1 MFRPIILF
9 VFSALACVATV
20 FAAEPLSNN
29 GILLDRVVA
38 VVNEGILLQ
47 SQLSERTQMVTEQIR
62 AQNAQIPPRDVLTDQ
77 VLEQLIVQEVQLQ
90 RARRLG
96 IRVSDGMLNS
106 RLNQVAQR
114 NGLSLSEMPAAMASQ
129 GINYNRFRE
138 DMREEMVLDSLHQR
152 DVLAKIT
159 VSDREIQRYLEREES
174 NAGVQ
179 IDYELSQILASIPVS
194 ARQEDIEVAE
204 EKINDIYDQLVNGA
218 DFSELARTFSDG
230 QNALNGGDLGWRK
243 GAQLP
248 PAFFDVVRDLDPDQ
262 YAAPVRSPSGFHIL
276 KVNDIRGAEQIIVL
290 QTRLRHILMQPDQ
303 IMDDK
308 AVEQKLSQI
317 RQRILDG
324 DDFGDVAR
332 LQSADPGSATQ
343 GGDLGWTSVGTF
355 PPDFEAMVEQLAP
368 GEISEPFRSDFGW
381 HIVLLEDRKE
391 RDTTEEVKRER
402 AIAAIRESK
411 QEQETEIW
419 LRQIRDE
426 AYVEIRS

>member
-1 MFRPIILF
+1 MFRPLILIA
-9 VFSALACVATV
+9 FSSLTGVATLS
-20 FAAEPLSNN
+20 AAEPLSNT

-47 SQLSERTQMVTEQIR
+47 SQLAERTKMVTQQIR
-62 AQNAQIPPRDVLTDQ
+62 SQNAEMPPRDILAGQ

-106 RLNQVAQR
+106 RLSQVAQR
-114 NGLSLSEMPAAMASQ
+114 NGMSLSDLPAAMASQ
-129 GINYNRFRE
+129 GVNYNRFRE

-159 VSDREIQRYLEREES
+159 VSDKEIQRYLEREES

-179 IDYELSQILASIPVS
+179 IDYELSQILASVPVS
-194 ARQEDIEVAE
+194 ALQEDIEVAE
-204 EKINDIYDQLVNGA
+204 EKINSIYDQLVNGA
-218 DFSELARTFSDG
+218 DFAELAREFSDG

-308 AVEQKLSQI
+308 AIEQKLAQI
-317 RQRILDG
+317 RKRILDG
-324 DDFGDVAR
+324 DDFADVAR

-343 GGDLGWTSVGTF
+343 GGDLGWTNIGTF
-355 PPDFEAMVEQLAP
+355 PPAFEAMVEQLAP

>member
-1 MFRPIILF
+1 MYRSILLAAIA
-9 VFSALACVATV
+9 ALASLTSIS
-20 FAAEPLSNN
+20 AAESLSNN

-47 SQLSERTQMVTEQIR
+47 SQLSERTQLVTQQIR
-62 AQNAQIPPRDVLTDQ
+62 SQNGQMPPRDVLAGQ

-96 IRVSDGMLNS
+96 IRVSDGILNS

-114 NGLSLSEMPAAMASQ
+114 NGLSLSELPAAMASQ
-129 GINYNRFRE
+129 GINYNLFRE
-138 DMREEMVLDSLHQR
+138 DMREEMMLDSLHQR

-159 VSDREIQRYLEREES
+159 VSEKEIQRYLEREES
-174 NAGVQ
+174 NSGVQ

-194 ARQEDIEVAE
+194 SRQEDIDAAQAR
-204 EKINDIYDQLVNGA
+204 INDLHEQLVNGA
-218 DFSELARTFSDG
+218 DFSELARSSSDG
-230 QNALNGGDLGWRK
+230 QNSLNGGDLGWRK

-248 PAFFDVVRDLDPDQ
+248 PAFFDVVRDLDPGQ
-262 YAAPVRSPSGFHIL
+262 FTAPVRSSSGFHIL

-290 QTRLRHILMQPDQ
+290 QTHLRHILMQPDQ

-308 AVEQKLSQI
+308 AIEQKMTQL
-317 RQRILDG
+317 RERIIAG
-324 DDFGDVAR
+324 DEFADVAR
-332 LQSADPGSATQ
+332 LESADPGSAAQ
-343 GGDLGWTSVGTF
+343 GGDLGWSSVGSF
-355 PPDFEAMVEQLAP
+355 PPDFEAMVEQLSP
-368 GEISEPFRSDFGW
+368 GEISQPFRSDFGW

-391 RDTTEEVKRER
+391 RDTTDEVKRER

-419 LRQIRDE
+419 LRQLRDE
-426 AYVEIRS
+426 AYVETRS

>member
-1 MFRPIILF
+1 MFRPLILIT
-9 VFSALACVATV
+9 FSALTCVATV

-47 SQLSERTQMVTEQIR
+47 SQLSERTQMVSQQIR
-62 AQNAQIPPRDVLTDQ
+62 AQSAQMPPRDVLAGQ

-96 IRVSDGMLNS
+96 IRVSDGILNS
-106 RLNQVAQR
+106 RLSQVAQR
-114 NGLSLSEMPAAMASQ
+114 NGMSLSELPAAMAAQ
-129 GINYNRFRE
+129 GIDYNLFRE
-138 DMREEMVLDSLHQR
+138 DMREEMMLDSLHQR
-152 DVLAKIT
+152 DVVAKIT
-159 VSDREIQRYLEREES
+159 VSDKEIQRYLEREES

-194 ARQEDIEVAE
+194 ARQEDVDAAE
-204 EKINDIYDQLVNGA
+204 AKINSIYDQLVNDG
-218 DFSELARTFSDG
+218 DFSELARELSDG
-230 QNALNGGDLGWRK
+230 QNALNGGALGWRK

-248 PAFFDVVRDLDPDQ
+248 PAFFDVVRDLDPGQ
-262 YAAPVRSPSGFHIL
+262 YAAPVRSSSGFHIL

-290 QTRLRHILMQPDQ
+290 QTHLRHVLMQPDQ
-303 IMDDK
+303 IMDDRV
-308 AVEQKLSQI
+308 VEQKLSQL
-317 RQRILDG
+317 RKRIMEG

-332 LQSADPGSATQ
+332 LESADPGTATQ
-343 GGDLGWTSVGTF
+343 GGDLGWTSAGTF
-355 PPDFEAMVEQLAP
+355 PPDFEAMIDQLVP

-402 AIAAIRESK
+402 AITAIRASK

>member
-1 MFRPIILF
+1 MYRSIL
-9 VFSALACVATV
+9 LAAIAAVASLTSLS
-20 FAAEPLSNN
+20 AAESLSNN

-47 SQLSERTQMVTEQIR
+47 SQLSERTQLVTQQIR
-62 AQNAQIPPRDVLTDQ
+62 SQNGQMPPRDVLAGQ

-96 IRVSDGMLNS
+96 IRVSDGVLNS

-114 NGLSLSEMPAAMASQ
+114 NGLSLSELPAAMASQ
-129 GINYNRFRE
+129 GINYNLFRE
-138 DMREEMVLDSLHQR
+138 DMREEMMLDSLHQR

-159 VSDREIQRYLEREES
+159 VSDKEIQRYLEREES
-174 NAGVQ
+174 NSGVQ

-194 ARQEDIEVAE
+194 SRQEDIDAAQAR
-204 EKINDIYDQLVNGA
+204 INDLHEQLVDGA
-218 DFSELARTFSDG
+218 DFSELARSGSDG

-248 PAFFDVVRDLDPDQ
+248 PAFFDVVRDLDPGQ
-262 YAAPVRSPSGFHIL
+262 FTAPVRSSSGFHIL

-290 QTRLRHILMQPDQ
+290 QTHLRHILMQPDQ

-308 AVEQKLSQI
+308 AIEQKMAQL
-317 RQRILDG
+317 RERIIAG
-324 DDFGDVAR
+324 DEFADVAR
-332 LQSADPGSATQ
+332 LESADPGSAAQ
-343 GGDLGWTSVGTF
+343 GGDLGWSSVGSF
-355 PPDFEAMVEQLAP
+355 PPDFEAMVEQLSP
-368 GEISEPFRSDFGW
+368 GEISVPFRSDFGW

-391 RDTTEEVKRER
+391 RDTTDEVKRER

-419 LRQIRDE
+419 LRQLRDE
-426 AYVEIRS
+426 AYVETRS

>member
-1 MFRPIILF
+1 MYRSILLAAIA
-9 VFSALACVATV
+9 ALASLTSIS
-20 FAAEPLSNN
+20 AAESLSNN

-47 SQLSERTQMVTEQIR
+47 SQLSERTQLVTQQIR
-62 AQNAQIPPRDVLTDQ
+62 SQNGQMPPRDVLAGQ

-96 IRVSDGMLNS
+96 IRVSDGILNS

-114 NGLSLSEMPAAMASQ
+114 NGLSLSELPAAMASQ
-129 GINYNRFRE
+129 GINYNLFRE
-138 DMREEMVLDSLHQR
+138 DMREEMMLDSLHQR

-159 VSDREIQRYLEREES
+159 VSEKEIQRYLEREES
-174 NAGVQ
+174 NSGVQ

-194 ARQEDIEVAE
+194 SRQEDIDAAQAR
-204 EKINDIYDQLVNGA
+204 INDLHEQLVNGA
-218 DFSELARTFSDG
+218 DFSELARSSSDG
-230 QNALNGGDLGWRK
+230 QNSLNGGDLGWRK

-248 PAFFDVVRDLDPDQ
+248 PAFFDVVRDLDPGQ
-262 YAAPVRSPSGFHIL
+262 FTAPVRSSSGFHIL

-290 QTRLRHILMQPDQ
+290 QTHLRHILMQPDQ

-308 AVEQKLSQI
+308 AIEQKMTQL
-317 RQRILDG
+317 RERIIAG
-324 DDFGDVAR
+324 DEFADVAR
-332 LQSADPGSATQ
+332 LESADPGSAAQ
-343 GGDLGWTSVGTF
+343 GGVLGWSSVGSF
-355 PPDFEAMVEQLAP
+355 PPDFEAMVEQLSP
-368 GEISEPFRSDFGW
+368 GEISQPFRSDFGW

-391 RDTTEEVKRER
+391 RDTTDEVKRER

-419 LRQIRDE
+419 LRQLRDE
-426 AYVEIRS
+426 AYVETRS

>member
-1 MFRPIILF
+1 MFRPLILIA
-9 VFSALACVATV
+9 FSSLTGVATLS
-20 FAAEPLSNN
+20 AAEPLSNT

-47 SQLSERTQMVTEQIR
+47 SQLAERTKMVMQQIR
-62 AQNAQIPPRDVLTDQ
+62 SQNAEMPPRDILAGQ

-114 NGLSLSEMPAAMASQ
+114 NGMSLSDLPAAMASQ
-129 GINYNRFRE
+129 GVNYNRFRE

-159 VSDREIQRYLEREES
+159 VSDKEIQRYLEREES

-179 IDYELSQILASIPVS
+179 IDYELSQILASVPVS
-194 ARQEDIEVAE
+194 ALQDDIEAAE
-204 EKINDIYDQLVNGA
+204 EKINSIYDQLVNGA
-218 DFSELARTFSDG
+218 DFAELAREFSDG

-308 AVEQKLSQI
+308 AVEQKLAQI
-317 RQRILDG
+317 RKRILDG
-324 DDFGDVAR
+324 DDFADVAR

-343 GGDLGWTSVGTF
+343 GGDLGWTNIGTF
-355 PPDFEAMVEQLAP
+355 PPAFEAMVEQLAP

>member
-1 MFRPIILF
+1 MFRPLILIT
-9 VFSALACVATV
+9 FSALTCVATV

-47 SQLSERTQMVTEQIR
+47 SQLSERTQMVSQQIR
-62 AQNAQIPPRDVLTDQ
+62 AQSAQMPPRDVLAGQ

-96 IRVSDGMLNS
+96 IRVSDGILNS
-106 RLNQVAQR
+106 RLSQVAQR
-114 NGLSLSEMPAAMASQ
+114 NGMSLSELPAAMAAQ
-129 GINYNRFRE
+129 GIDYNLFRE
-138 DMREEMVLDSLHQR
+138 DMREEMMLDSLHQR
-152 DVLAKIT
+152 DVVAKIT
-159 VSDREIQRYLEREES
+159 VSDKEIQRYLEREES

-194 ARQEDIEVAE
+194 ARQEDVDAAE
-204 EKINDIYDQLVNGA
+204 AKINSIYDQLVNDG
-218 DFSELARTFSDG
+218 DFSELARELSDG
-230 QNALNGGDLGWRK
+230 QNALNGGALGWRK

-248 PAFFDVVRDLDPDQ
+248 PAFFDVVRDLDPGQ
-262 YAAPVRSPSGFHIL
+262 YAAPVRSSSGFHIL

-290 QTRLRHILMQPDQ
+290 QTHLRHVLMQPDQ
-303 IMDDK
+303 IMDDRV
-308 AVEQKLSQI
+308 VEQKLSQL
-317 RQRILDG
+317 RKRIMEG

-332 LQSADPGSATQ
+332 LESADPGTATQ
-343 GGDLGWTSVGTF
+343 GGDLGWTSAGTF
-355 PPDFEAMVEQLAP
+355 PPDFEAMIDQLVP
-368 GEISEPFRSDFGW
+368 GEISVPFRSDFGW

-402 AIAAIRESK
+402 AITAIRASK

>member
-1 MFRPIILF
+1 MVKSAYISAIF
-9 VFSALACVATV
+9 VLTGITSVSAV
-20 FAAEPLSNN
+20 EPLSNN

-47 SQLSERTQMVTEQIR
+47 SQLNERTQLVTQQIR
-62 AQNAQIPPRDVLTDQ
+62 SQNGQMPPRDVLAGQ

-96 IRVSDGMLNS
+96 IRVSDGILNS

-114 NGLSLSEMPAAMASQ
+114 NGLSLSDLPAAMASQ
-129 GINYNRFRE
+129 GINYNLFRE
-138 DMREEMVLDSLHQR
+138 DMRQEMMLDSLHQR

-159 VSDREIQRYLEREES
+159 VSEKEIQRYLEREES

-194 ARQEDIEVAE
+194 SRQEDIDAAQAT
-204 EKINDIYDQLVNGA
+204 IDQLYEQLVDGA
-218 DFSELARTFSDG
+218 EFSELARSRSDG

-248 PAFFDVVRDLDPDQ
+248 PAFFDVVRDLEPGQ
-262 YAAPVRSPSGFHIL
+262 FTSPVRSPSGFHIL

-290 QTRLRHILMQPDQ
+290 QTHLRHILMQPDQ

-308 AVEQKLSQI
+308 AIQQKLTQI
-317 RQRILDG
+317 RERILDG
-324 DDFGDVAR
+324 DDFADVAR
-332 LQSADPGSATQ
+332 LESADPGSATQ
-343 GGDLGWTSVGTF
+343 GGDLGWSSVGSF
-355 PPDFEAMVEQLAP
+355 PPDFEAMVEQLSP
-368 GEISEPFRSDFGW
+368 GEISEPFRTDFGW

-391 RDTTEEVKRER
+391 RDTTDEVKRER
-402 AIAAIRESK
+402 AVAAIRESK

-419 LRQIRDE
+419 LRQLRDE
-426 AYVEIRS
+426 AYVETRS

>member
-1 MFRPIILF
+1 MYRSILLAAIA
-9 VFSALACVATV
+9 ALASLTSIS
-20 FAAEPLSNN
+20 AAESLSNN

-47 SQLSERTQMVTEQIR
+47 SQLSERTQLVTQQIR
-62 AQNAQIPPRDVLTDQ
+62 SQNGQMPPRDVLAGQ

-96 IRVSDGMLNS
+96 IRVSDGILNS

-114 NGLSLSEMPAAMASQ
+114 NGLSLSELPAAMASQ
-129 GINYNRFRE
+129 GINYNLFRE
-138 DMREEMVLDSLHQR
+138 DMREEMMLDSLHQR

-159 VSDREIQRYLEREES
+159 VSEKEIQRYLEREES
-174 NAGVQ
+174 NSGVQ

-194 ARQEDIEVAE
+194 SRQEDIDAAQAR
-204 EKINDIYDQLVNGA
+204 INDLHEQLVNGA
-218 DFSELARTFSDG
+218 DFSELARSSSDG
-230 QNALNGGDLGWRK
+230 QNSLNGGDLGWRK

-248 PAFFDVVRDLDPDQ
+248 PAFFDVVRDLDPGQ
-262 YAAPVRSPSGFHIL
+262 FTAPVRSSSGFHIL

-290 QTRLRHILMQPDQ
+290 QTHLRHILMQPDQ

-308 AVEQKLSQI
+308 AIEQKMTQL
-317 RQRILDG
+317 RERIIAG
-324 DDFGDVAR
+324 DEFADVTR
-332 LQSADPGSATQ
+332 LESADPGSAAQ
-343 GGDLGWTSVGTF
+343 GGDLGWSSVGSF
-355 PPDFEAMVEQLAP
+355 PPDFEAMVEQLSP
-368 GEISEPFRSDFGW
+368 GEISQPFRSDFGW

-391 RDTTEEVKRER
+391 RDTTDEVKRER

-419 LRQIRDE
+419 LRQLRDE
-426 AYVEIRS
+426 AYVETRS

>member
-1 MFRPIILF
+1 MFRPLILIA
-9 VFSALACVATV
+9 FSSLTGVATLS
-20 FAAEPLSNN
+20 AAEPLSNN

-47 SQLSERTQMVTEQIR
+47 SQLAERTKMVMQQIR
-62 AQNAQIPPRDVLTDQ
+62 SQNAEMPPRDILAGQ

-114 NGLSLSEMPAAMASQ
+114 NGMSLSDLPAAMASQ
-129 GINYNRFRE
+129 GVNYSRFRE

-159 VSDREIQRYLEREES
+159 VSDKEIQRYLEREES

-179 IDYELSQILASIPVS
+179 IDYELSQILASVPIS
-194 ARQEDIEVAE
+194 ALQEDIEAAE
-204 EKINDIYDQLVNGA
+204 EKINSIYDQLVNGA
-218 DFSELARTFSDG
+218 DFPELAREFSDG
-230 QNALNGGDLGWRK
+230 QNALNGGELGWRK

-308 AVEQKLSQI
+308 AIEQKLAQI
-317 RQRILDG
+317 RKRILDG
-324 DDFGDVAR
+324 DDFADVAR

-343 GGDLGWTSVGTF
+343 GGDLGWTNIGTF
-355 PPDFEAMVEQLAP
+355 PPAFEAMVEQLAP

>member
-1 MFRPIILF
+1 MFRPLILITI
-9 VFSALACVATV
+9 SALACTATA
-20 FAAEPLSNN
+20 FGAEPLSNS

-47 SQLSERTQMVTEQIR
+47 SQLSERTQMVSQQIR
-62 AQNAQIPPRDVLTDQ
+62 SQNGQMPPRDVLAGQ

-96 IRVSDGMLNS
+96 IRVSDGVLNS

-114 NGLSLSEMPAAMASQ
+114 NGMSLSDLPAAMASQ
-129 GINYNRFRE
+129 GINYNLFRE
-138 DMREEMVLDSLHQR
+138 DMREEMMLDSLHQR
-152 DVLAKIT
+152 DVVAKIT
-159 VSDREIQRYLEREES
+159 VSDKEIQRYLEREES

-194 ARQEDIEVAE
+194 ARQEDIEAAE
-204 EKINDIYDQLVNGA
+204 ETINTIYDQLVDGG
-218 DFSELARTFSDG
+218 DFSELARALSDG
-230 QNALNGGDLGWRK
+230 QNALNGGALGWRK

-248 PAFFDVVRDLDPDQ
+248 PAFFDVVRDLDPGQ
-262 YAAPVRSPSGFHIL
+262 YATPVRSPSGFHIL

-308 AVEQKLSQI
+308 VVEQKLSQL
-317 RQRILDG
+317 RKRIIEG

-332 LQSADPGSATQ
+332 LESADPGSATQ
-343 GGDLGWTSVGTF
+343 GGDLGWTSAGTF
-355 PPDFEAMVEQLAP
+355 PPDFEAVIDQLAP

-381 HIVLLEDRKE
+381 HIVFLEDRKE

-402 AIAAIRESK
+402 AITAIRASK

>member
-1 MFRPIILF
+1 MFRPLILIT
-9 VFSALACVATV
+9 FSALTCVATV

-47 SQLSERTQMVTEQIR
+47 SQLSERTQMVSQQIR
-62 AQNAQIPPRDVLTDQ
+62 SQSAQMPPRDVLAGQ

-96 IRVSDGMLNS
+96 IRVSDGILNS
-106 RLNQVAQR
+106 RLSQVAQR
-114 NGLSLSEMPAAMASQ
+114 NGMSLSELPAAMAAQ
-129 GINYNRFRE
+129 GIDYNLFRE
-138 DMREEMVLDSLHQR
+138 DMREEMMLDSLHQR
-152 DVLAKIT
+152 DVVAKIT
-159 VSDREIQRYLEREES
+159 VSDKEIQRYLEREES

-194 ARQEDIEVAE
+194 ARQEDVDAAE
-204 EKINDIYDQLVNGA
+204 AKINSIYDQLVNDG
-218 DFSELARTFSDG
+218 DFSELARELSDG
-230 QNALNGGDLGWRK
+230 QNALNGGALGWRK

-248 PAFFDVVRDLDPDQ
+248 PAFFDVVRDLDPGQ
-262 YAAPVRSPSGFHIL
+262 YAAPVRSSSGFHIL

-290 QTRLRHILMQPDQ
+290 QTHLRHVLMQPDQ
-303 IMDDK
+303 IMDDRV
-308 AVEQKLSQI
+308 VEQKLSQL
-317 RQRILDG
+317 RKRIMEG

-332 LQSADPGSATQ
+332 LESADPGTATQ
-343 GGDLGWTSVGTF
+343 GGDLGWTSAGTF
-355 PPDFEAMVEQLAP
+355 PPDFEAMIDQLVP

-402 AIAAIRESK
+402 AITAIRASK

>member
-1 MFRPIILF
+1 MYRSILLAAIA
-9 VFSALACVATV
+9 ALASLSSIS
-20 FAAEPLSNN
+20 AAESLSNN

-47 SQLSERTQMVTEQIR
+47 SQLSERTQLVTQQIR
-62 AQNAQIPPRDVLTDQ
+62 SQNGQMPPRDVLAGQ

-96 IRVSDGMLNS
+96 IRVSDGILNS

-114 NGLSLSEMPAAMASQ
+114 NGLSLSELPAAMASQ
-129 GINYNRFRE
+129 GINYNLFRE
-138 DMREEMVLDSLHQR
+138 DMREEMMLDSLHQR

-159 VSDREIQRYLEREES
+159 VSEKEIQRYLEREES
-174 NAGVQ
+174 NSGVQ

-194 ARQEDIEVAE
+194 SRQEDIDAAQAR
-204 EKINDIYDQLVNGA
+204 INDLHEQLVNGA
-218 DFSELARTFSDG
+218 DFSELARSSSDG
-230 QNALNGGDLGWRK
+230 QNSLNGGDLGWRK

-248 PAFFDVVRDLDPDQ
+248 PAFFDVVRDLDPGQ
-262 YAAPVRSPSGFHIL
+262 FTAPVRSSSGFHIL

-290 QTRLRHILMQPDQ
+290 QTHLRHILMQPDQ

-308 AVEQKLSQI
+308 AIEQKMTQL
-317 RQRILDG
+317 RERIIAG
-324 DDFGDVAR
+324 DEFADVAR
-332 LQSADPGSATQ
+332 LESADPGSAAQ
-343 GGDLGWTSVGTF
+343 GGDLGWSSVGSF
-355 PPDFEAMVEQLAP
+355 PPDFEAMVEQLSP
-368 GEISEPFRSDFGW
+368 GEISQPFRSDFGW

-391 RDTTEEVKRER
+391 RDTTDEVKRER

-419 LRQIRDE
+419 LRQLRDE
-426 AYVEIRS
+426 AYVETRS